1 MKRTKVESASRRS
14 RARESGPF
22 FLPSAA
28 TNTAAGGGPGLSG
41 ERTLAQAKAST
52 QEIVDGLRHHGSM
65 DTRLDHVRANVADL
79 RRAVE
84 WYTTMLGFEVDSTW
98 PPDRPN
104 YAHFKSAGGATF
116 AVMEAE
122 GRGARFN
129 FTVADPDALWV
140 ELKDRVAVV
149 EPLFDTPYGTRK
161 FTIADPDGNELG
173 FVRDPT
179 A

>member
-1 MKRTKVESASRRS
+1 
-14 RARESGPF
+14 
-22 FLPSAA
+22 
-28 TNTAAGGGPGLSG
+28 
-41 ERTLAQAKAST
+41 
-52 QEIVDGLRHHGSM
+52 M

-84 WYTTMLGFEVDSTW
+84 WYTTVLGFEVESFW

-129 FTVADPDALWV
+129 FTIDDPDALWI
-140 ELKDRVAVV
+140 ELKDKVAVV

-161 FTIADPDGNELG
+161 FTISDLDGNELG
-173 FVRDPT
+173 FVRDP
-179 A
+179 AEA